1 MCVCLP
7 LGDNRVGGP
16 SINVGGERK
25 GLVSDAGRP
34 RGDGPYGD
42 LSARGERKLSESKV
56 KEIWGPSGSTD
67 LLGSSATGYTISLI
81 MRECVR

>member
-1 MCVCLP
+1 MCVFVCVP

-42 LSARGERKLSESKV
+42 LSAGAEGEFGESKV
-56 KEIWGPSGSTD
+56 KEICCC
-67 LLGSSATGYTISLI
+67 I
-81 MRECVR
+81 